1 MKHKYVVIFCVS
13 AKVVQ
18 RVLKWEF
25 DARAMEASVVHYDYS
40 INVHVTPYVNS
51 GILKLMMAYQ
61 ILSNVYI
68 ESDEQFSKFQ
78 IQKMYDLILNANK
91 DFEKADTNLSVLRLN
106 ANQKFE
112 KSISEEK
119 ILSDIIRNLEV
130 GIERTTLELNEKKD
144 EIENAQIHLKVA
156 HEEHKYA
163 KRYKDR
169 AVDEYYHKKREEES
183 GFNAIPFIGGI
194 VAYLSGLSDEI
205 ERAKREMEYAQD
217 DYKYHEKILDS
228 RKLESKDLQSNIA
241 SLKKTLVFHEHKLK
255 GQTAGVAKLKHNQ
268 KPMNE
273 NRVTLGDY
281 LHISSTLLR
290 MTKILLSE
298 SSEIISVKP
307 LLNVFHDVAK
317 KLKMSSHK
325 TKMLK
330 SEEFKS
336 FSLLVDPAILENR
349 QFWHR
354 LTLVLIFFAYLVL
367 SIMLCFVIYFCVFE
381 VRPVLLY
388 LYNIRIR

>member
-1 MKHKYVVIFCVS
+1 
-13 AKVVQ
+13 
-18 RVLKWEF
+18 
-25 DARAMEASVVHYDYS
+25 MEASVVHYDYNIS
-40 INVHVTPYVNS
+40 VHVTPYVNS

-61 ILSNVYI
+61 ILFNVYI
-68 ESDEQFSKFQ
+68 ESDEQFSIFQ

-91 DFEKADTNLSVLRLN
+91 DFEKADTNLSVLRSN

-163 KRYKDR
+163 ERYKDR
-169 AVDEYYHKKREEES
+169 TIIDYHHKKREGES

-205 ERAKREMEYAQD
+205 ERAKRLMEYARD
-217 DYKYHEKILDS
+217 DYEYHKKILKS
-228 RKLESKDLQSNIA
+228 RKLESEDLQSNIA
-241 SLKKTLVFHEHKLK
+241 SLKKTLVLHEHKLK
-255 GQTAGVAKLKHNQ
+255 VQIASVAELKHIQ
-268 KPMNE
+268 KLMNE
-273 NRVTLGDY
+273 NRVNLGDY

-298 SSEIISVKP
+298 SSEILSVEP
-307 LLNVFHDVAK
+307 LLNVFHDIAK

-336 FSLLVDPAILENR
+336 FSLLVDPVILENR

-354 LTLVLIFFAYLVL
+354 LMLFLIFFAYLAL

-388 LYNIRIR
+388 LYNIRNR